1 MQLYMYACSRGA
13 KSTLLS
19 CSYGTCFRWCFW
31 GDRRPKSF
39 PSLDIAQWEC
49 VLCSILEDECEKFCN
64 VSILLLFFHWDNIPS
79 IRPPPPHTMILWG
92 AIRLELVRSVHMGV
106 MVDNSKK
113 NTACVATITEN
124 STSIILCVL
133 W

>member
-1 MQLYMYACSRGA
+1 MHVQEVPNLLFLAAAMVLVSGGASGVIEDPNRFLPLILRSGSAC
-13 KSTLLS
+13 
-19 CSYGTCFRWCFW
+19 
-31 GDRRPKSF
+31 
-39 PSLDIAQWEC
+39 C
-49 VLCSILEDECEKFCN
+49 VRYILEDECEKFCN
-64 VSILLLFFHWDNIPS
+64 VSILLLFFHRDNIPS

-92 AIRLELVRSVHMGV
+92 AIRLELVRSVHKGV